1 VVSITHIALGGY
13 MGEAFSGIQI
23 GKMAMIWGVM
33 AQSIPHIDSITAC
46 KIICVDKLI
55 F

>member
-23 GKMAMIWGVM
+23 GKMAMIG
-33 AQSIPHIDSITAC
+33 AQWLRASLTLIP
-46 KIICVDKLI
+46 
-55 F
+55 